1 MKSKGRFA
9 GQQLIEY
16 LMLFVIVIVVFIVF
30 LAPNG
35 PLRRAVNQALVITID
50 KINVEANKL
59 SD

>member
-1 MKSKGRFA
+1 MKSNGRFA

-16 LMLFVIVIVVFIVF
+16 LMLFVIVIVVLLVF

-35 PLRRAVNQALVITID
+35 PLRRAVNQALIITID
-50 KINVEANKL
+50 QINVEANKF